1 MKKSRMRLIIWI
13 FALIFM
19 LLVTLLEVNKIR
31 ESEDSD
37 RPADSDELVDE
48 VDLGDEALPEE
59 SIHEEEEED
68 QELLQLLVPDF
79 IAEEVTS
86 GQEAGR
92 LSIPA
97 INFNMKILA
106 DATAANLNRAP
117 ALMKSTHFPGKV
129 GNAVISGHRMYEFGS
144 HFNRIDELKIGD
156 KLYFETTDR
165 KLEFIVEQIM
175 VVDPA
180 EIWITLG
187 DQREARLTLFACTP
201 IRIATHRL
209 AIFAVLNESIEGS

>member
-13 FALIFM
+13 CALIFM
-19 LLVTLLEVNKIR
+19 LLVTLWEVNKIQ
-31 ESEDSD
+31 ESEDLD
-37 RPADSDELVDE
+37 RPTDLDELVDE
-48 VDLGDEALPEE
+48 EELFNEALSEE
-59 SIHEEEEED
+59 NIYEEEEED
-68 QELLQLLVPDF
+68 QELLQLLVPEL
-79 IAEEVTS
+79 IADEMNSGEEVGT
-86 GQEAGR
+86 

-117 ALMKSTHFPGKV
+117 ALMKSTHFPGEV

-156 KLYFETTDR
+156 KLYVETINR
-165 KLEFIVEQIM
+165 KLEFVVEQIM

-187 DQREARLTLFACTP
+187 DRREARLTLFACTP

-209 AIFAVLNESIEGS
+209 AVFAVLNESIEGS